1 MTWFSTS
8 WDRHLRI
15 VRSALHKRDVL
26 LAGGC
31 RPDRGASQGN
41 RECRAWAAKAR
52 ANLSQLTRLAS
63 SAPDPEAA
71 WAIVQGL
78 RCWHQQ
84 PGRPPDTEP
93 DQKVDPDTRICDY
106 HG

>member
-1 MTWFSTS
+1 MTWDKGS

-26 LAGGC
+26 LGAGC
-31 RPDRGASQGN
+31 RPDRGMSEGD

-52 ANLSQLTRLAS
+52 ANLSRLAHLARA
-63 SAPDPEAA
+63 APDPEAA
-71 WAIVQGL
+71 CAIVAEL
-78 RCWHQQ
+78 RRRHQ
-84 PGRPPDTEP
+84 RPNRGNTGP
-93 DQKVDPDTRICDY
+93 DQKVDRATRICDY